1 MGTFLG
7 ILITFG
13 LITFSAYMII
23 GIIRDWKEKKKGKIR
38 NKGDDTE

>member
-1 MGTFLG
+1 MSTILG
-7 ILITFG
+7 LLLIFG